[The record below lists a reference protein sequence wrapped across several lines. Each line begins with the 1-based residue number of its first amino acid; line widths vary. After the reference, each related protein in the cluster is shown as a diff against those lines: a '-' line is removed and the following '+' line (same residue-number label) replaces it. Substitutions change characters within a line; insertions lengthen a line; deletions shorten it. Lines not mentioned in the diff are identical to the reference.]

1 MNQLNLTF
9 AAGLILL
16 FTACKKSKE
25 PVIITKPIIIVDQVD
40 LSTGTTIFETGFNN
54 SQIQTVGL
62 ITDDITGANIP
73 NFPWNSAAF
82 GNRFSISYFS
92 TNSGGTDAQRKA
104 SIINDD
110 NTTNPI
116 LKFEIKEPFA
126 PNASVNYGRIQADLY
141 NMVNPATNQP
151 LKEFFQSVR
160 MKLHS
165 GSFNAILANQSRLIS
180 GSGDWLTLFE
190 FWSDRN
196 WGGSN
201 FPFRISVGAKKL
213 LPLSTNKFVMHVD
226 ATYQANATSSWLDM
240 PNWETSVNDENLA
253 IPLGTWMKVEIYFKE
268 GLNTNGR
275 FWVRVTPDGGTP
287 KIICNFFKTTHHPNN
302 PSPDGMSEINPMKL
316 YTSAN
321 VVNVAKAQNQAL
333 QVYWD
338 DYKLST
344 GIVPK

>member
-1 MNQLNLTF
+1 MNKIYLTF
-9 AAGLILL
+9 VAVL
-16 FTACKKSKE
+16 FFVFTSCKKSPE
-25 PVIITKPIIIVDQVD
+25 SVIPAKPINPLPPVKVDTE
-40 LSTGTTIFETGFNN
+40 STIFETAFNN
-54 SQIQTVGL
+54 SQIQVINLT
-62 ITDDITGANIP
+62 TDDIIGSNVT
-73 NFPWNSAAF
+73 NFPWTSAAF

-116 LKFEIKEPFA
+116 LKFEIFEPFA
-126 PNASVNYGRIQADLY
+126 PNASINYCRIQADLY

-165 GSFNAILANQSRLIS
+165 ASFNAILANQSRLVS
-180 GSGDWLTLFE
+180 GSRDWLTLFE
-190 FWSDRN
+190 FWNDRN

-226 ATYQANATSSWLDM
+226 ATYQLTATSSWQDM
-240 PNWETSVNDENLA
+240 PNWKTNDSDENLA
-253 IPLGTWMKVEIYFKE
+253 IPVGTCMTVEIYFKE

-275 FWVRVTPDGGTP
+275 FWVRVTPDGGSP
-287 KIICNFFKTTHHPNN
+287 QVICNFYKTTHHPNN
-302 PSPDGMSEINPMKL
+302 PSPDGISELNPMKL